1 MLFLVKNVVP
11 SMLLN
16 SSKKKLKNNLIVPK
30 QKLLDSNNELLKYY
44 IYVNNLKWILNKEK
58 KSFNDFKEKKTN
70 FICLG
75 SLHPMSHYLIT
86 ITNLNNK
93 HPLITTF

>member
-11 SMLLN
+11 SMPLN

-58 KSFNDFKEKKTN
+58 KSFNDFKEKTK
-70 FICLG
+70 FICLAP
-75 SLHPMSHYLIT
+75 LHPMSHYLIT

-93 HPLITTF
+93 YTLITKF